1 MPRITIQEEACIG
14 CGLCRVY
21 CQVEHSKSK
30 NLLKAFKKESTL
42 PRLRVERRGEISF
55 AVSCR
60 HCDEPWCVYSCLTG
74 AMQKDPASGIVTHDA
89 RRCIGCWSCVIACP
103 YGALIRDT
111 SHDVVI
117 KCDLCPGQ
125 AVPVC
130 VANCPNEALVLSL
143 DGKFGH
149 ARAKILD
156 DRQTQKSSAR

>member
-1 MPRITIQEEACIG
+1 MKKIYIRKEVCIG

-21 CQVEHSKSK
+21 CATQHSGSK
-30 NLLKAFKKESTL
+30 DILKAYRKEPFKPV
-42 PRLRVERRGEISF
+42 PRLKVERQNETSF
-55 AVSCR
+55 SVPCR

-89 RRCIGCWSCVIACP
+89 KRCIGCWSCVIACP

-125 AVPVC
+125 AVPAC
-130 VANCPNEALVLSL
+130 VANCPNEALLLSL
-143 DGKFGH
+143 DSKNVPAG
-149 ARAKILD
+149 A
-156 DRQTQKSSAR
+156 